1 MRKILPFLILLL
13 VFLFFAVPTTYAQYH
28 ARLRV
33 IQASNVGSS
42 IDPALRDVHG
52 KLGSLFSFTSYRLL
66 RDQDLTLS
74 IAQSATVQV
83 HPEVF
88 IEITCLGYQRGTAE
102 LKVRVNRNKSDIL
115 NTQVKLSSGGTVLIG
130 GTRHRE
136 GVVIYALSARF

>member
-1 MRKILPFLILLL
+1 MRKILPFLFILFTL
-13 VFLFFAVPTTYAQYH
+13 LFFTVPVTHAQYH

-42 IDPALRDVHG
+42 IDPALKDVHG
-52 KLGSLFSFTSYRLL
+52 KLGSLFNFTSYRLV

-74 IAQSATVQV
+74 LNQSATVQV

-88 IEITCLGYQRGTAE
+88 IEVTCLNYQRGNAD
-102 LKVRVNRNKSDIL
+102 LKVRVNRKGSDIL

>member
-1 MRKILPFLILLL
+1 MRKILPFFILFVIL
-13 VFLFFAVPTTYAQYH
+13 LFFAVPSSHAQYH

-42 IDPALRDVHG
+42 IDPSLKDVHG

-74 IAQSATVQV
+74 LNQSATVQV

-88 IEITCLGYQRGTAE
+88 IEISCLGYQRGTAE
-102 LKVRVNRNKSDIL
+102 LKVRVNRSKSDIL
-115 NTQVKLSSGGTVLIG
+115 NTRVKLSSGGTVLIG